1 MYLSLAW
8 EGLPSNYSMKA
19 PRWGSLK
26 RWILLIHG
34 IFIGFNG
41 DVLWDTL
48 ICWEIIPSPF
58 HIQHPRSRNY
68 GGCREWCSI
77 TTGCIAHG
85 EKNRSLLVISV
96 LFTIQIAKE
105 CSFNL
110 CCCVWPFH
118 HVPIQILWELPY
130 FLVLSSHETWGWKCA
145 HGFVSCTQKSSK
157 SHWSSWFSPY
167 SKFEVPFKSQV
178 FFSLPIFM
186 TTATLWD
193 VHTSFV
199 PGSWR

>member
-8 EGLPSNYSMKA
+8 EGLTSNYSMKA
-19 PRWGSLK
+19 PRRGSLK

-96 LFTIQIAKE
+96 LFTVQIAKE
-105 CSFNL
+105 FSFNL

-118 HVPIQILWELPY
+118 HVPIQILWGLPY
-130 FLVLSSHETWGWKCA
+130 FRAIFPWNMRMVL
-145 HGFVSCTQKSSK
+145 FPVKSSK

-167 SKFEVPFKSQV
+167 SKCH
-178 FFSLPIFM
+178 LNRM

-193 VHTSFV
+193 VPTSFV